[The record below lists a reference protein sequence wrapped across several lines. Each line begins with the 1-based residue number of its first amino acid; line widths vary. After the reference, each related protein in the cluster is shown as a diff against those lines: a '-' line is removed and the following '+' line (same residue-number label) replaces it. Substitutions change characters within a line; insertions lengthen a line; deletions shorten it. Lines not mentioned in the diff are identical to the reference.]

1 MRRARMIIHYA
12 LWRWL
17 KGQFTE
23 FRDVSLVAVAP
34 VFYRVLHWQPSLMT
48 QSVTNGD
55 SLFSLLAKLG
65 DLRDARGQRQLTSVN
80 KTKQRRS
87 CKLLGKRHDGQN
99 IASLRFATIADVR
112 VSNRLMHNNTTASS
126 RDDNRAVG

>member
-34 VFYRVLHWQPSLMT
+34 VFYRCCIGNP
-48 QSVTNGD
+48 
-55 SLFSLLAKLG
+55 A
-65 DLRDARGQRQLTSVN
+65 
-80 KTKQRRS
+80 
-87 CKLLGKRHDGQN
+87 
-99 IASLRFATIADVR
+99 
-112 VSNRLMHNNTTASS
+112 
-126 RDDNRAVG
+126 

>member
-34 VFYRVLHWQPSLMT
+34 VFYRVPHWQPSLMT

-55 SLFSLLAKLG
+55 SVFSPLAKLG
-65 DLRDARGQRQLTSVN
+65 DLRDPRGQRQLTSVN

-99 IASLRFATIADVR
+99 IASVEPGR
-112 VSNRLMHNNTTASS
+112 
-126 RDDNRAVG
+126 